1 MILVYAGPSLSQLDP
16 EKGFSENS
24 NVLFKAPVEA
34 GDIWNHLATLNNI
47 TDILIIDGYFYSK
60 LAVLHSEILE
70 AIASGVRVHGC
81 ASLGALRAVELTD
94 RGMIG
99 HGKIYDF
106 YRSYP
111 QTGDDE
117 VAVLHSPEAPYQT
130 YTVPLI
136 NIRILHNEVSD
147 VHYKRAISK
156 VLHQLEMISF
166 SKRSWKQISKICIDQ
181 FTVEEEGFELF
192 NRIQADYIDYKFN
205 DAVETL
211 HLLIDSSP
219 PINTLKPDINY
230 NDNNKLK
237 NQFIQFQLDS
247 ESDQNCNLD
256 QLTSLLRLSAAFS
269 PTSFAIEHF
278 KDIVFNQYK
287 DSFVISEDDI
297 DAEIFRINSKIKS
310 TLSDDLGIKATIQ
323 PATAHWAKVNLVFNH
338 YIKEKIDE
346 NEIYFV
352 NHLLFRSMADSGFEI
367 NSDIDSCHLINLK
380 KALDFCITTKNDIHD
395 PSILKTFSMIAK
407 LKISQFWDKAL
418 ITRFNDYK
426 KILRSLLTH

>member
-1 MILVYAGPSLSQLDP
+1 MILVYAGPSLSQLDLT
-16 EKGFSENS
+16 KVFADNS
-24 NVLFKAPVEA
+24 NVLFKGPVEA

-81 ASLGALRAVELTD
+81 ASLGALRAVELTG

-106 YRSYP
+106 YRSHP

-117 VAVLHSPEAPYQT
+117 VAVLHSPADPYQT

-136 NIRILHNEVSD
+136 NIRILYNNVSD
-147 VHYKRAISK
+147 IHYKRALSK
-156 VLHQLEMISF
+156 VLHQLEIISF
-166 SKRSWKQISKICIDQ
+166 SKRSWQQISKFCIDQ
-181 FTVEEEGFELF
+181 FQVDEEGSELF
-192 NRIQADYIDYKFN
+192 NRIKADYIDYKLN

-211 HLLIDSSP
+211 HLLIDSSSP
-219 PINTLKPDINY
+219 SNQMKSDINY
-230 NDNNKLK
+230 CNNNKLK
-237 NQFIQFQLDS
+237 NQFIQLQLDS
-247 ESDQNCNLD
+247 ESHQYCNLD

-287 DSFVISEDDI
+287 DSFVISKDDI
-297 DAEIFRINSKIKS
+297 DEEIFRINSKIKS
-310 TLSDDLGIKATIQ
+310 TLSDSLGIKAKIQ
-323 PATAHWAKVNLVFNH
+323 PATAYWAKVNLVFDH

-352 NHLLFRSMADSGFEI
+352 NHLLFRSMADSGFDI
-367 NSDIDSCHLINLK
+367 NSDIDSCYLSNLK

-395 PSILKTFSMIAK
+395 LNSLQTFSMIAK

-426 KILRSLLTH
+426 KILSSLLTH